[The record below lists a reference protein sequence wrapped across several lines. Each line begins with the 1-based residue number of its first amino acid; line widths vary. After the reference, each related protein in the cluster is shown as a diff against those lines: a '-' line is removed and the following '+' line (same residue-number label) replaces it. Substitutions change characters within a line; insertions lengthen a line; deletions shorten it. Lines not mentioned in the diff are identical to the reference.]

1 MIEQIELDRDLYA
14 PFFLVKRLQWKP
26 HDKYVCSVD
35 VKILG
40 E

>member
-14 PFFLVKRLQWKP
+14 PFFSWKGYNGS
-26 HDKYVCSVD
+26 HYDKYVGSVD